1 MASASGESQDRV
13 EVPLDDD
20 PHDTE
25 LTYPTQAG
33 QTKGPRQ
40 TDRSRVT
47 LAPKIYA
54 SAYSDEVWIM
64 LKEYT
69 KEVLRTS
76 PRDILAFSAE
86 YAHSSPIT

>member
-1 MASASGESQDRV
+1 MAGALSGENLHNSDH
-13 EVPLDDD
+13 PLDDD
-20 PHDTE
+20 HHDTD

-40 TDRSRVT
+40 PDRSRVT
-47 LAPKIYA
+47 VAPKIYA
-54 SAYSDEVWIM
+54 SAYSDEIWIM

-76 PRDILAFSAE
+76 PKDILAWSTE
-86 YAHSSPIT
+86 